1 MSGRATLN
9 VQVPAPARGM
19 STAIH
24 VLSRNWPDVPV
35 STTVVLRY
43 WIASFPTG
51 ALPFSFSFESK
62 NVETKTAPLFVPRL
76 NAMPL

>member
-1 MSGRATLN
+1 LN
-9 VQVPAPARGM
+9 VQVPAPARGT

-35 STTVVLRY
+35 STMDVPVY
-43 WIASFPTG
+43 WMASLPAG
-51 ALPFSFSFESK
+51 ALPFSLTFVSK
-62 NVETKTAPLFVPRL
+62 KVETNTAPLFVPRL